1 MEGSV
6 WDKQKIRETLDSKK
20 TTRALIKEPVD
31 VLLLYW
37 TAGLYHQKSVFFY
50 PDIYERDAQIL
61 MKLDR
66 DVEKVAF

>member
-6 WDKQKIRETLDSKK
+6 WDKQKISETLDSKK
-20 TTRALIKEPVD
+20 TTRALIDEPID

-37 TAGLYHQKSVFFY
+37 TAGLYHQKSTFFY
-50 PDIYERDAQIL
+50 QDIYERDAQIL